1 MHIVGLFKTD
11 SSIFVLLLYQ
21 RAVHNRGKG
30 NAVGVEW
37 VGMSVRVIWDSK
49 SERKVY
55 EMVVRPTVMH
65 GLETVVLTKRQEAE
79 PEVAELKILWFS
91 MGVSRMDRIRSENF
105 CQAGEKEV
113 CGYSE
118 GGVDVTQ
125 VETGQDGG
133 R

>member
-65 GLETVVLTKRQEAE
+65 GLETVVLTKRQE
-79 PEVAELKILWFS
+79 LSQRWQS
-91 MGVSRMDRIRSENF
+91 
-105 CQAGEKEV
+105 
-113 CGYSE
+113 
-118 GGVDVTQ
+118 
-125 VETGQDGG
+125 
-133 R
+133 